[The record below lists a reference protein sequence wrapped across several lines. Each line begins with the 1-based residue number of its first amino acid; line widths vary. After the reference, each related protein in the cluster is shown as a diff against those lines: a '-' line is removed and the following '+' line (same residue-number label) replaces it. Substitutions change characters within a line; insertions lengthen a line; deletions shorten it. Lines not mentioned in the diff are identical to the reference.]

1 MITRDMKIEEII
13 RKYPKTIEV
22 LKGFGLDCSA
32 CSIAAYEDLEHGA
45 GVHKVDIEKLLKSLN
60 EEIS

>member
-1 MITRDMKIEEII
+1 MITSDMKIEVII
-13 RKYPKTIEV
+13 RKYPKTITV

-32 CSIAAYEDLEHGA
+32 CSIAEYEDLAHGA
-45 GVHKVDIEKLLKSLN
+45 GVHKVDIEELLKRLN

>member
-13 RKYPKTIEV
+13 RKYPKTIAV

-32 CSIAAYEDLEHGA
+32 CSIAEYEDLAHGA
-45 GVHKVDIEKLLKSLN
+45 GVHKVDIEELLKRLN
-60 EEIS
+60 EEIC

>member
-13 RKYPKTIEV
+13 RLHPETIEV

-32 CSIAAYEDLEHGA
+32 CSVAEYEDLEHGA
-45 GVHKVDIEKLLKSLN
+45 GVHKANIDELLASLN
-60 EEIS
+60 KTIS